1 MHGRSNI
8 KKNPGEFYASGFF
21 TKLFFFGYDSEERPV
36 MVAFL
41 ISFLGPRLH
50 LNFSVP
56 IRLEGKNFSF
66 LTIKLRNDCHFVSS
80 VSNFF

>member
-1 MHGRSNI
+1 
-8 KKNPGEFYASGFF
+8 
-21 TKLFFFGYDSEERPV
+21 